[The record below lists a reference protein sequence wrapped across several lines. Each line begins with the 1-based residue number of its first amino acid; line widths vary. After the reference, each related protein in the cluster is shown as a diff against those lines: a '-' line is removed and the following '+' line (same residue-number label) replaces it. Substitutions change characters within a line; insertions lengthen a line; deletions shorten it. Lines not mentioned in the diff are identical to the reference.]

1 MLRKTT
7 PVTTFIELGNIRNY
21 RDQVRFLKENNRQA
35 LANWLAEGLV
45 KDFKENQK

>member
-1 MLRKTT
+1 MLKKTV

-35 LANWLAEGLV
+35 LANWLTEGLIQ
-45 KDFKENQK
+45 DYQSNRN